1 MNWFIHT
8 FQTYPEL
15 AIFLTLGFGYWIG
28 GLKFGTF
35 SLGAVTG
42 TLLVG
47 LLVGQMQINIP
58 AEVKSTFFL
67 MFLFAVGYGVGP
79 QFVRGLKSDG
89 VPLVIFAVI
98 QCVICLAGVILVGKM
113 FGYDMGLTAGLF
125 AGSQTISAVLG
136 VASDSINQL
145 GISAD
150 SKQQLINSM
159 PVAYAVTYI
168 FGTAGS
174 AWFLATMGP
183 KIMRVD
189 LATESRK
196 LEEEMGADSH
206 DELGVFSANRPFTV
220 RAFRVTNEKVANRSV
235 NEVEKYFLDRG
246 HRVFVVRVRQQDNLM
261 DATPEMVIRTGDTI
275 VLSGRLEFVLE
286 DAKLIGSEVDD
297 KALLDFPVEVLDVV
311 LIDKTISMF
320 TLGQLANND
329 FARGVGLRKLVRSD
343 KEMPFTSG
351 TKLDRGDVLTIVGA
365 KQDVER
371 VATKLG
377 YPDRSTETT
386 NMISV
391 GIGIVAGGL
400 IGALTIHIG
409 GIPISL
415 STSGGALFAGLL
427 FGWLRSVNRKFGPVP
442 GPALWIMNSLG
453 LNAFIAAVGIT
464 AGPGFVI
471 GLQQSGVSLFIAGII
486 ATTVPL
492 LIGVILGHYVFKFHP
507 AITLG
512 AVAGARTTTAALG
525 LIQDAAKSKTPALGY
540 TVPYAVGNT
549 LLIISGLII
558 VLIMS

>member
-98 QCVICLAGVILVGKM
+98 QCVICLAGVILVGRM

-136 VASDSINQL
+136 VASDAINQL
-145 GISAD
+145 GIPGE

-189 LATESRK
+189 LASESRK
-196 LEEEMGADSH
+196 LEEEMGTDHH
-206 DELGVFSANRPFTV
+206 DEHGIFSANRPFTV
-220 RAFRVTNEKVANRSV
+220 RSLRVTNEKITNRTV
-235 NEVEKYFLDRG
+235 NDVENYFSELG
-246 HRVFVVRVRQQDNLM
+246 HRVFVVRIRQQDKIV
-261 DATPEMVIRTGDTI
+261 DATPDMVIRTGDTI
-275 VLSGRLEFVLE
+275 IISGRIEFVLE
-286 DAKLIGSEVDD
+286 DAKLIGPEVDD

-311 LIDKTISMF
+311 LTDKSIAGL
-320 TLGQLANND
+320 TLKQLAAND
-329 FARGVGLRKLVRSD
+329 FTRGVGLRKLVRSD
-343 KEMPFTSG
+343 KEMPFTAG
-351 TKLDRGDVLTIVGA
+351 TTLDRGDVLTIVGA
-365 KQDVER
+365 KQDVEH
-371 VATKLG
+371 AASKLG
-377 YPDRSTETT
+377 YADRSTETT

-415 STSGGALFAGLL
+415 STSGGALFAGLI

-486 ATTVPL
+486 ATTIPL

-512 AVAGARTTTAALG
+512 SVAGARTTTAALG

>member
-98 QCVICLAGVILVGKM
+98 QCVICLVGVILVGRM

-136 VASDSINQL
+136 VASDAINQL
-145 GISAD
+145 GIPGE

-189 LATESRK
+189 LASESRK
-196 LEEEMGADSH
+196 LEEEMGTDHH
-206 DELGVFSANRPFTV
+206 DEHGIFSANRPFTI
-220 RAFRVTNEKVANRSV
+220 RSLRVTNEKITNRTV
-235 NEVEKYFLDRG
+235 NDVEKYFSELG
-246 HRVFVVRVRQQDNLM
+246 HRVFVVRIRQQDKM
-261 DATPEMVIRTGDTI
+261 VDATPDMVIRTGDTI
-275 VLSGRLEFVLE
+275 ILSGRLEFVIE
-286 DAKLIGSEVDD
+286 DARLIGTEVDD

-311 LIDKTISMF
+311 LTDKTIAGL
-320 TLGQLANND
+320 TLKQLAAND
-329 FARGVGLRKLVRSD
+329 FTRGVGLRKLVRSD
-343 KEMPFTSG
+343 KEMPFTAG
-351 TKLDRGDVLTIVGA
+351 TTLDRGDVLTIVGA
-365 KQDVER
+365 KQDVEHA
-371 VATKLG
+371 ATKLG
-377 YPDRSTETT
+377 YADRSTETT

-415 STSGGALFAGLL
+415 STSGGALFAGLI

-486 ATTVPL
+486 ATTIPL

>member
-1 MNWFIHT
+1 
-8 FQTYPEL
+8 
-15 AIFLTLGFGYWIG
+15 
-28 GLKFGTF
+28 
-35 SLGAVTG
+35 
-42 TLLVG
+42 
-47 LLVGQMQINIP
+47 
-58 AEVKSTFFL
+58 
-67 MFLFAVGYGVGP
+67 
-79 QFVRGLKSDG
+79 
-89 VPLVIFAVI
+89 
-98 QCVICLAGVILVGKM
+98 M